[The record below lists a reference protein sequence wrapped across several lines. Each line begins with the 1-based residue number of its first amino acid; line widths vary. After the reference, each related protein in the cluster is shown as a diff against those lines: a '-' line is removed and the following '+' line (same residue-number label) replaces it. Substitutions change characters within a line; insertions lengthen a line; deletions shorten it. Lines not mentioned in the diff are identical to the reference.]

1 MNNGQTIIK
10 KVNSIFQLSAID
22 ANGNVMNLDFY
33 KGRVCL
39 IVNMTTKDEN
49 SLEKLKMISQI
60 YRKYK
65 DKGQLQQFVVGCSE
79 FSGNTLGGF
88 KSQK

>member
-1 MNNGQTIIK
+1 MSNEQISFK
-10 KVNSIFQLSAID
+10 KITSIHELSETD

-49 SLEKLKMISQI
+49 SLEMLRMITKLH
-60 YRKYK
+60 RKYK
-65 DKGQLQQFVVGCSE
+65 DKG
-79 FSGNTLGGF
+79 
-88 KSQK
+88 

>member
-1 MNNGQTIIK
+1 MSNEQISFK
-10 KVNSIFQLSAID
+10 KITSIHELSEND

-49 SLEKLKMISQI
+49 SLEMLRMITKLH
-60 YRKYK
+60 RKYK
-65 DKGQLQQFVVGCSE
+65 DKG
-79 FSGNTLGGF
+79 
-88 KSQK
+88 